1 MIKQGNKDHFKIP
14 SDIKPGT
21 YILRSEL
28 LSLHG
33 NGQYMNP
40 GLKGLPQF
48 YTHCFNIQI
57 TGSGTSTPRGVKFPG
72 GYAKNDPGVTFILG
86 KTARYPSY
94 VSAPALS
101 LAATKYSQPTPG
113 PPTYKGQY
121 NAPIGTKVVPTTE
134 QLGTFPSPFEGKY
147 RSAIAKWNAWS
158 DKAVEF
164 FDSGKGGLSFM
175 TEHQREAT
183 ALMNQRDTLRR
194 EAISLKLADPNIR
207 MVRAKVF

>member
-1 MIKQGNKDHFKIP
+1 
-14 SDIKPGT
+14 
-21 YILRSEL
+21 
-28 LSLHG
+28 
-33 NGQYMNP
+33 MNP

-121 NAPIGTKVVPTTE
+121 NAPIGTKVIPTAE

-207 MVRAKVF
+207 MVRAKIF